1 MGRKGER
8 DRGEIDT
15 DTETDRYGG
24 QKGVEYTHP
33 CSLNRKK
40 VLFSEAVN
48 IFLHRLQ
55 SWASQ
60 RCLSI
65 RRGFGLYLLMG
76 KWEKRH
82 LYTRV

>member
-40 VLFSEAVN
+40 SLILRGSKHFFTSSSVL
-48 IFLHRLQ
+48 
-55 SWASQ
+55 
-60 RCLSI
+60 
-65 RRGFGLYLLMG
+65 GFT
-76 KWEKRH
+76 E
-82 LYTRV
+82 VS